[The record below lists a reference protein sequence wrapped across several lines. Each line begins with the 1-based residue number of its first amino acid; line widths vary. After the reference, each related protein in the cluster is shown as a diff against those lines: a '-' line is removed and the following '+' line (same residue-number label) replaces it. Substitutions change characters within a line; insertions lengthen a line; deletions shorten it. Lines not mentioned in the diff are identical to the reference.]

1 MNRRIRDW
9 KQAKILVVGDVMLD
23 QYWDGATLRISP
35 EAPVPIVKVHH
46 ESERLGGAANVAA
59 NIVALGLDV
68 ELIGGVG
75 SDRAGQTLHNLCS
88 DLNIRADLIC
98 SSNDRTTVKLRVL
111 SQHQQL
117 LRLDFEADGS
127 SYDRE
132 VLLNHFNDRL
142 AAADI
147 VVLSDYGKGF
157 VSDCKSLII
166 AAKAAGKRVVVDPKS
181 NDFSNYSGAYLV
193 TPNYLEFE
201 ACVGSCLNA
210 QDIIERGERLCL
222 DHDIGALLITRGE
235 LGMILVSPHCQSLSL
250 AAQARDVFDVTGA
263 GDTVCAV
270 VASALA
276 AGEEL
281 HQAMVYANTAA
292 SIVVGKLG
300 TASVTRAELDNDHE
314 MGEAI
319 SGEIVALSSILPE
332 LMAARAHGEK
342 IVMTNGCF
350 DILHAGHVTYLTQAK
365 ALGTRLVVALNSDA
379 SVTRLKGSARPVNRL
394 EDRMRVMRALSAV
407 DWVVS
412 FDEDTPLNLIEKINP
427 DVLVKGGDY
436 QLDDIV
442 GTAHVR
448 ESGGEVVVLPFVSGQ
463 STSGIIAK
471 LGAQKI

>member
-1 MNRRIRDW
+1 GIR
-9 KQAKILVVGDVMLD
+9 A
-23 QYWDGATLRISP
+23 
-35 EAPVPIVKVHH
+35 
-46 ESERLGGAANVAA
+46 
-59 NIVALGLDV
+59 

-75 SDRAGQTLHNLCS
+75 RDGAGQTLRRLCA
-88 DLNIRADLIC
+88 DLNISADLIC
-98 SSNDRTTVKLRVL
+98 SETNRTTVKLRVI

-117 LRLDFEADGS
+117 LRLDFEADGAA
-127 SYDRE
+127 YDNE
-132 VLLNHFNDRL
+132 TLLKHFNDKL
-142 AAADI
+142 PDADI
-147 VVLSDYGKGF
+147 VVVSDYGKGF
-157 VSDCKSLII
+157 VSDCRSLIN

-201 ACVGSCLNA
+201 ACVGSCINE
-210 QDIIERGERLCL
+210 QDIIERGESLCR

-235 LGMILVSPHCQSLSL
+235 LGMILVSPHSESISL

-281 HQAMVYANTAA
+281 HHAMIYANMAA

-300 TASVTRAELDNDHE
+300 TASVTRAELDH
-314 MGEAI
+314 GYAI
-319 SGEIVALSSILPE
+319 RDEIAEETATLLNIFPE
-332 LMAARAHGEK
+332 IMAARARGER

-365 ALGTRLVVALNSDA
+365 ALGTRLIVALNSDA
-379 SVTRLKGSARPVNRL
+379 SVTRLKGAGRPVHRL
-394 EDRMRVMRALSAV
+394 EDRIRVMRALSVV

-436 QLDDIV
+436 KPDDIV
-442 GTAHVR
+442 GAAHVR
-448 ESGGEVVVLPFVSGQ
+448 ESGGEVVVLPFVSGL
-463 STSGIIAK
+463 STSGIVAK
-471 LGAQKI
+471 LGAQST